1 MLNNYSEQHSPE
13 REAAGTRDGRLLV
26 LDGLRG
32 IAILLV
38 MLFHFTVGS
47 PTALIDVPFFTFT
60 RYGWTGVDLFFVLSG
75 FLITGILIDAKGS
88 EHYFRNFYI
97 RRALRILP
105 LYYTFVAGL
114 ILLYPRIGG
123 PTASAEA
130 QVLVQH
136 QWWFWTHTVN
146 WLVART
152 GDFVTVTTLGTGGF
166 WSLAIEEQFY
176 LVWPL
181 IVFFSSRR
189 QLFRTCL
196 GLVAAS
202 LLLRLL
208 MTWAG
213 ASWTAV
219 YSVTFTRLDPLVLGG
234 ATAIIARSPAGLS
247 LLRRYAP
254 HVATLSLL
262 SIIGIEV
269 LLRTAYPNYTLALA
283 LDCTL
288 LALLWA
294 AVLVLFITSAPGSIG
309 MLIGSNPI
317 LRALGQY
324 SYALYLFHGHFN
336 RLFQKYHITSH
347 LLVPFGGSMLPG
359 QLLYILLAIVASL
372 ILAWLSWHLYEKH
385 FLKLKAWFPS
395 GKVVRQIAV
404 TPVASPSP
412 VVLPKLRG

>member
-1 MLNNYSEQHSPE
+1 
-13 REAAGTRDGRLLV
+13 
-26 LDGLRG
+26 
-32 IAILLV
+32 
-38 MLFHFTVGS
+38 
-47 PTALIDVPFFTFT
+47 
-60 RYGWTGVDLFFVLSG
+60 
-75 FLITGILIDAKGS
+75 
-88 EHYFRNFYI
+88 
-97 RRALRILP
+97 
-105 LYYTFVAGL
+105 
-114 ILLYPRIGG
+114 
-123 PTASAEA
+123 
-130 QVLVQH
+130 
-136 QWWFWTHTVN
+136 
-146 WLVART
+146 
-152 GDFVTVTTLGTGGF
+152 
-166 WSLAIEEQFY
+166 
-176 LVWPL
+176 
-181 IVFFSSRR
+181 
-189 QLFRTCL
+189 
-196 GLVAAS
+196 
-202 LLLRLL
+202 